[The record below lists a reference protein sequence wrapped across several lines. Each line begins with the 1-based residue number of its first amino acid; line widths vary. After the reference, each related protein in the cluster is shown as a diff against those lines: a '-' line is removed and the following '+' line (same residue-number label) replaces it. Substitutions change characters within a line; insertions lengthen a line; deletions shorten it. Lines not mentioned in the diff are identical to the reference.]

1 MGAFLSLFKGANL
14 TQSRILILGLDNS
27 GKTSLL
33 IKMGLKS
40 SKSQTDLDD
49 DLTVT
54 PTIGYNV
61 KEFSYK
67 GVVFNCWDL
76 GGQKNIRSLWKHYYK
91 GSNGIIY
98 IVDSADH
105 NRLKESKQEL
115 FHLLEDPD
123 LKNVPVLIFANKR
136 DKEGAIS
143 ATELI
148 AKFELEDSLQFVNGK
163 HDWYVESVS
172 TVTGEGI
179 ESGLKWLVSKLKQK
193 PSKDN

>member
-1 MGAFLSLFKGANL
+1 
-14 TQSRILILGLDNS
+14 
-27 GKTSLL
+27 
-33 IKMGLKS
+33 MGLVTSSSNGDKKS
-40 SKSQTDLDD
+40 SKSSSQNNLEDD
-49 DLTVT
+49 ELTAT

-61 KEFSYK
+61 KEFAYK

-91 GSNGIIY
+91 GSNGIIF

-105 NRLKESKQEL
+105 GRLKESKHEL
-115 FHLLEDPD
+115 YHLLEDPD
-123 LKNVPVLIFANKR
+123 LRNLPVLIFANKR

-148 AKFELEDSLQFVNGK
+148 AQFELEDSIQLVNGK

-172 TVTGEGI
+172 TITGEGI

-193 PSKDN
+193 PNKE